1 MDICQ
6 LASLTCFAT
15 VCGPL
20 NETISYVVLYS
31 RTNSELAELLSI
43 RKYFVMG
50 G

>member
-6 LASLTCFAT
+6 LASLTRAAA

-20 NETISYVVLYS
+20 NETISYAVLYS
-31 RTNSELAELLSI
+31 CTNPEQAELMSNK
-43 RKYFVMG
+43 KYFVMG